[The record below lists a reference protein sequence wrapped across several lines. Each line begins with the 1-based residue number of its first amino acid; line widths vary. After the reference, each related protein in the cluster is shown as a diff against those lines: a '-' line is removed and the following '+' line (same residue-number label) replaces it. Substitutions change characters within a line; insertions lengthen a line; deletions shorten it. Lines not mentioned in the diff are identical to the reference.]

1 MIDASASLIPSASLS
16 DKGRTIGEVTL
27 VTGDGDAVPVRWVT
41 SDAISGSLTEEGS
54 SGNDV
59 LSGGGLADTLVGSG
73 GDDLL
78 RGGAGDDVLEG
89 GDGADTFVFGTGDQ
103 ADVILDAESSDHIQI
118 TDGLDTDDLWFL
130 KDGDDL
136 VIQLLGSQDN
146 LTVSDWFDGTG
157 SHRVNNIELGS
168 GASLDG
174 ANVQALVDAM
184 SVFGV
189 GDVIADTIDRS
200 SEAFSNVQTVIAAN
214 WQS

>member
-1 MIDASASLIPSASLS
+1 
-16 DKGRTIGEVTL
+16 
-27 VTGDGDAVPVRWVT
+27 
-41 SDAISGSLTEEGS
+41 
-54 SGNDV
+54 
-59 LSGGGLADTLVGSG
+59 
-73 GDDLL
+73 
-78 RGGAGDDVLEG
+78 
-89 GDGADTFVFGTGDQ
+89 
-103 ADVILDAESSDHIQI
+103 
-118 TDGLDTDDLWFL
+118 
-130 KDGDDL
+130 L